1 LPIEDAARTEQ
12 AMAIEVK
19 ICGINTVEAMAA
31 ATGGGAGL
39 VGLVFYPPSPRC
51 LRAAEAAALTARVP
65 PAVVKVGVFVDPDD
79 AFLRTVLGQVPI
91 ELVQLHGSEA
101 PDRVAEIKRRFGR
114 PVMKAIKVAEPA
126 DLDAADRY
134 LQVADRLLFDAK
146 PPKRMTDAL
155 PGGNAVSFDWR
166 LLAGR
171 SWRRPWMLSGGLD
184 LENLAEAVEISGAR
198 AVDVSS
204 GVEDRPGVKD
214 PAKIAAFLEAA
225 RALDG

>member
-1 LPIEDAARTEQ
+1 MT
-12 AMAIEVK
+12 IEVK
-19 ICGINTVEAMAA
+19 ICGINTAEAMAA

-51 LRAAEAAALTARVP
+51 LRPAEAAALTVRVP

-79 AFLRTVLGQVPI
+79 ALLSTVLGQVPI

-101 PDRVAEIKRRFGR
+101 PDRVAEIKKRFGR
-114 PVMKAIKVAEPA
+114 PVMKAIKVAESA
-126 DLDAADRY
+126 DLDTAKRY

-146 PPKRMTDAL
+146 PPKQMIDAL
-155 PGGNAVSFDWR
+155 PGGNALSFDWR

-171 SWRRPWMLSGGLD
+171 VWPLPWMLSGGLD
-184 LENLAEAVEISGAR
+184 RENLAEAVEISGAR

>member
-1 LPIEDAARTEQ
+1 
-12 AMAIEVK
+12 MAIEVK
-19 ICGINTVEAMAA
+19 ICGINTAETMAA

-39 VGLVFYPPSPRC
+39 VGLNFYPPSPRC
-51 LRAAEAAALTARVP
+51 LRPAEAAALTARVP

-79 AFLRTVLGQVPI
+79 ALLSTVLDQVPI

-101 PDRVAEIKRRFGR
+101 PDRVAEIRSRFGR

-126 DLDAADRY
+126 DLDAAERY

-146 PPKRMTDAL
+146 PPKQMADPL

-166 LLAGR
+166 MLVGR

-184 LENLAEAVEISGAR
+184 SENLAEAVEISGAR

-204 GVEDRPGVKD
+204 GVEVSPGVKD

-225 RALDG
+225 RALGG